1 MTKGSF
7 GDNLK
12 REREMRG
19 VSLDEISA
27 ATRIA
32 TRFLQAIESEQ
43 WDQLPGGVF
52 NRGFVRAVAHYLGLD
67 EENIVAEYV
76 LAAGDQQSVPVW
88 TGRPPVVTAERPWLG
103 WIVVAAVI
111 IALLAGGWFGVRQI
125 YARRAAR
132 RAERNPV
139 VSAVPLPVAP
149 EMPAVTLDSTQ
160 ANTMAAPPPP
170 SSAPGS
176 AADSAAGSALG
187 TNAMPPPTSLPTPL
201 VTTPDPNSFELKV
214 EAGKKTK
221 VTVQADASRVF
232 QGTMKAGENRTFT
245 AKDRFDISARDA
257 GALQLELNGKALAPI
272 GSPGHSGKAT
282 LTREALKAAPGG
294 AN

>member
-88 TGRPPVVTAERPWLG
+88 TGRPPVVTAEHPWLA
-103 WIVVAAVI
+103 WIVAAAVI

-132 RAERNPV
+132 RTERNPV
-139 VSAVPLPVAP
+139 VGAAPLPVAP
-149 EMPAVTLDSTQ
+149 EMLAATPGSTQ
-160 ANTMAAPPPP
+160 PNTMASPQPP

-176 AADSAAGSALG
+176 AADSAQG
-187 TNAMPPPTSLPTPL
+187 TNAMPPATSLPTPL
-201 VTTPDPNSFELKV
+201 AISPDASSFELKV

-232 QGTMKAGENRTFT
+232 EGTMKAGENRTFT
-245 AKDRFDISARDA
+245 AKDRFEISARDA